1 MIYEDVVECEG
12 CGATITHLVCGC
24 LDTKSD
30 PDYYLCESCVDERD
44 GEEDAGFPPDQRSS
58 ALLAE

>member
-1 MIYEDVVECEG
+1 MIYEDVARLHPELARRRVVECEG

-44 GEEDAGFPPDQRSS
+44 GEEDAG
-58 ALLAE
+58 